1 MPPAI
6 NEWLGRTRAEWDA
19 NPRLKL
25 GTGLI
30 ALIMLIGLHQTLDN
44 WRQAHA
50 DAAYS
55 AAQEL
60 RDLQQTATEQ
70 QWPERA
76 KKINEQYET
85 LKTRLWPATSDGAVQ
100 AAVRDFIQA
109 EARKHGV
116 EIQRTNLRSIAPP
129 RGSQHSS
136 VRIELQGTYQP
147 LTWQRFIAALE
158 DHRPALIIESERIDR
173 SIPQRPRY
181 QLSITTWYQL
191 PGPQGAQQ

>member
-6 NEWLGRTRAEWDA
+6 NEWLERARAEWDA

-25 GTGLI
+25 GIGLI

-44 WRQAHA
+44 WRQSHA

-60 RDLQQTATEQ
+60 SDLQQTATEQ

-76 KKINEQYET
+76 KEIRAQYEK
-85 LKTRLWPATSDGAVQ
+85 LKTRLWPANSDGAVQ

-129 RGSQHSS
+129 RDSQYSS
-136 VRIELQGTYQP
+136 VRVELQGTYQP

-158 DHRPALIIESERIDR
+158 NHRPALVIESERIDR
-173 SIPQRPRY
+173 SIAQRPRY
-181 QLSITTWYQL
+181 QLSITAWYQL
-191 PGPQGAQQ
+191 PSQQRAQQ